1 MCEFSDFRSG
11 TFETIFLLGYCALSL
26 GVVGQRYEA
35 IEWPYIQSH
44 LTKHAVT
51 ERGMPAERSL
61 INCNTV
67 NVHDIT
73 LCSLADQ
80 WEESRRML
88 IASTDAKSDML
99 CHISPFCIRRFN

>member
-1 MCEFSDFRSG
+1 MALYSRVTSDKTRSDG
-11 TFETIFLLGYCALSL
+11 AQY
-26 GVVGQRYEA
+26 
-35 IEWPYIQSH
+35 
-44 LTKHAVT
+44 
-51 ERGMPAERSL
+51 PAERSQ

-67 NVHDIT
+67 NVHDVT

-99 CHISPFCIRRFN
+99 CHISPFCICRFN